1 MSEKHFE
8 AISWC
13 IENGIKVYVNPTKK
27 GLSVQINDNGQI
39 LQSPETYTK
48 KQADLKVWALYLYLY
63 ETKSD

>member
-1 MSEKHFE
+1 MTEKHFE
-8 AISWC
+8 AISRC

-39 LQSPETYTK
+39 VQSPETYTK

>member
-27 GLSVQINDNGQI
+27 GLSVQINDNGQLI
-39 LQSPETYTK
+39 QSPETYTK

>member
-1 MSEKHFE
+1 MTEKHFE

-39 LQSPETYTK
+39 VQSPETYTK
-48 KQADLKVWALYLYLY
+48 KEANLKVWALYLYLY

>member
-1 MSEKHFE
+1 MTEKHFE

-39 LQSPETYTK
+39 VQSPETYTK

>member
-1 MSEKHFE
+1 MTKKHFE

-39 LQSPETYTK
+39 VQSPETYTK